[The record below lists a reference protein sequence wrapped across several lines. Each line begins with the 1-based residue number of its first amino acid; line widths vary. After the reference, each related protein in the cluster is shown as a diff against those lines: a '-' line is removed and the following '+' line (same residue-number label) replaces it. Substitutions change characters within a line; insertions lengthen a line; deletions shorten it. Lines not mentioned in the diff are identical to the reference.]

1 MVGGPKK
8 LSLLSDRVEVVTDQK
23 GKEDTIYNAYLELL
37 GTCAGRDTTLNLH
50 ELELGLNRLDL
61 HELDVIVTEE
71 EAWSVIQEI
80 PSEPQAR
87 MALFWNLLPKRL
99 ACD

>member
-1 MVGGPKK
+1 
-8 LSLLSDRVEVVTDQK
+8 VEVVTDQK
-23 GKEDTIYNAYLELL
+23 GKEDTFYNAYLELL

-71 EAWSVIQEI
+71 EVWSVIQDM
-80 PSEPQAR
+80 PSSPR
-87 MALFWNLLPKRL
+87 LGWLCWNLLPKRL

>member
-8 LSLLSDRVEVVTDQK
+8 LSLLSDRVEVITDQK

-71 EAWSVIQEI
+71 EVWSVS
-80 PSEPQAR
+80 PR
-87 MALFWNLLPKRL
+87 LGWLCWNLLPKRL